1 MSVYLHKKHFSL
13 DEARKELTSVHAVA
27 ARLMELTR
35 DLDRKGWDVRRHR
48 YFGGTGPNGDGAFP
62 AEVETLVQM
71 VKGLEERGIL
81 VKGLEEGLIDFPHVR
96 ENGEEVYLC
105 WKVGEND
112 ILWWH
117 RIPDGY
123 AGRKP
128 IEEL

>member
-1 MSVYLHKKHFSL
+1 MTNYLHKKHFSL
-13 DEARKELTSVHAVA
+13 DEARKELTSVHAIA
-27 ARLMELTR
+27 ARLSELKR
-35 DLDRKGWDVRRHR
+35 ELDRKGWDVRRHR
-48 YFGGTGPNGDGAFP
+48 YFGGMGPNGDRAFP

-71 VKGLEERGIL
+71 VKGLEDRGIL
-81 VKGLEEGLIDFPHVR
+81 VKGLEEGLIDFPHLR
-96 ENGEEVYLC
+96 ENREEVYLC